1 MYVVFTVFPTL
12 NAILGP
18 VDILQK
24 WAAILKIQLLKFF
37 FAKSK
42 KVLCSLAIKVEVKIR
57 FRAKCNATAASFL
70 RSKSSLSKEC
80 EVLDVG
86 GGVIG
91 TFLNQGRDT

>member
-1 MYVVFTVFPTL
+1 M
-12 NAILGP
+12 
-18 VDILQK
+18 
-24 WAAILKIQLLKFF
+24 
-37 FAKSK
+37 KSK
-42 KVLCSLAIKVEVKIR
+42 ILFRSEVIKVEVEMR